1 MPPGIGQNDRHRG
14 RAACIQTLIMA
25 AMMAPKLR
33 SQQQE
38 AEEEEDIED
47 HGNEI
52 AQVLQSL

>member
-1 MPPGIGQNDRHRG
+1 M
-14 RAACIQTLIMA
+14 CVVIQTLIMA
-25 AMMAPKLR
+25 TMMAPKLR